1 MLFLSKP
8 LQGLVLDPSSAV
20 PKADFSAIWDN
31 VYDSLFDKQKEF
43 IDDVDYKV
51 LAVSAGYGAGKTK
64 GLCAKAFRMALLNQG
79 FRGCVM
85 EPTGPLVRDIWQT
98 EFDEFLDAFEI
109 PHTFRASPLPEYVLH
124 LPEGDT
130 TILCRSFENWQ
141 RIIGMNLAWV
151 LADEMDTV
159 NQKLAIKAFNKI
171 LGRLRAGNVR
181 QFGIASTPEGYA
193 FMYNQFGSPEAAQH
207 TDRRLI
213 KMKTTDNPH
222 LPPDFI
228 ETLYAN
234 YDKNQLEAYLNGE
247 FINLTTGKVYYRFDR
262 EKHVIEFPELNE
274 DETIHVGMDFNV
286 GNCNAILAVRR
297 DRKLYVFDYI
307 SGAKDTDVMAAEI
320 RRRYPDHVILA
331 YPDASGASRST
342 NSSRSDVAILEGQ
355 PYRLRNQSPKA
366 NPPIRDRVNAVQHA
380 FEDGKGEVR
389 LFIAPSVGPLIEDLE
404 LQCYDDNGSPH
415 KDSGRDHRPDALGY
429 MVHRLFEV
437 GRPRVGQPIRGI
449 RVY

>member
-1 MLFLSKP
+1 MGGKRNMEE
-8 LQGLVLDPSSAV
+8 VERE
-20 PKADFSAIWDN
+20 
-31 VYDSLFDKQKEF
+31 VYASLFPKQQEF
-43 IDDVDYKV
+43 IDNTEHKI
-51 LAVSAGYGAGKTK
+51 LAVSAGYGAGKTRA
-64 GLCAKAFRMALLNQG
+64 LCAKAFSLAMANQG
-79 FRGCVM
+79 YRGCVM
-85 EPTGPLVRDIWQT
+85 EPTGPLIRDIWQND
-98 EFDEFLDAFEI
+98 FDEFLDHFQI
-109 PHTFRASPLPEYVLH
+109 PHTFRASPLPEYILH
-124 LPEGDT
+124 LPRADT
-130 TILCRSFENWQ
+130 QILCRSFENWS
-141 RIIGMNLAWV
+141 RIIGLNLAWC

-159 NQKLAIKAFNKI
+159 NKRLAIKAFNKI
-171 LGRLRAGNVR
+171 LGRLRAGDVR

-193 FMYNQFGSPEAAQH
+193 FMYDEFGSADALKR
-207 TDRRLI
+207 TDRKLI

-222 LPPDFI
+222 LPDDFI
-228 ETLYAN
+228 DTLRAN
-234 YDKNQLEAYLNGE
+234 YDANQLTAYLDGD

-262 EKHVIEFPELNE
+262 EKHVIEFEQIN
-274 DETIHVGMDFNV
+274 DHETIHVGMDFNV
-286 GNCNAILAVRR
+286 GNCNAILAVQRN
-297 DRKLYVFDYI
+297 RKLYVFDYI

-342 NSSRSDVAILEGQ
+342 NSSRSDVAILESE
-355 PYRLRNQSPKA
+355 PYRLRNQSPRA

-380 FEDGKGEVR
+380 FEDGKGEVH

-404 LQCYDDNGSPH
+404 LQCYDDNGDPD